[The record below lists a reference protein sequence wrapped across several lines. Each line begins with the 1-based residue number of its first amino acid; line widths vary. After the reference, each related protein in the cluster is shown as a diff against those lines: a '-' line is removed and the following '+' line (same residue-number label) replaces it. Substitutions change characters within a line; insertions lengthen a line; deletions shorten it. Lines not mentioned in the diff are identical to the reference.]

1 MNGEEI
7 LVLVLV
13 AGPCFV
19 FALFATWM
27 VTAGKRRHELD
38 KLRLDVLK
46 ESLRHPAVDEATRAE
61 LLRVLS
67 LDHEAARRP
76 WTERIGKHTG
86 ALRVLWFGVSWAL
99 FIVCTGVLI
108 ACELRWLRG
117 VNSSVLLPLAIVGFA
132 MVTMPF
138 AWNEMRAR
146 RDAVADRR

>member
-1 MNGEEI
+1 MNSDEI
-7 LVLVLV
+7 V
-13 AGPCFV
+13 ALAAVMGPCFV
-19 FALFATWM
+19 IAMYGIWM

-46 ESLRHPAVDEATRAE
+46 QSLQHPAMDPIARAE

-67 LDHEAARRP
+67 RDHEEARRS

-86 ALRVLWFGVSWAL
+86 ALRVLWFGASWAL
-99 FIVCTGVLI
+99 FIVATGMII
-108 ACELRWLRG
+108 ASELRWLRG
-117 VNSSVLLPLAIVGFA
+117 VNCSVLLPLAIVGFA

>member
-13 AGPCFV
+13 AGPFLV
-19 FALFATWM
+19 AIITLMGTG
-27 VTAGKRRHELD
+27 GKRRHELD

-46 ESLRHPAVDEATRAE
+46 ESLQHPAIDPATHAE

-67 LDHEAARRP
+67 REHQEARRP
-76 WTERIGKHTG
+76 WTERIGKHTV
-86 ALRVLWFGVSWAL
+86 ALRVLWFGLSWGL
-99 FIVCTGVLI
+99 FIVSTGLMI
-108 ACELRWLRG
+108 AGELRVLRG
-117 VNSSVLLPLAIVGFA
+117 VETRVVLPLAIVGFA

-146 RDAVADRR
+146 RDAVAQRR